1 MPEEDDDTLHWVSL
15 NPLKSSVRA
24 SAYSQKGMFITFDFY
39 VVSKVL
45 TAHST
50 TDPTPSTTQRNRNR
64 STTALIP
71 PHTTSAKSSIW
82 DYQSHKRK
90 KALSTTKDGMD
101 LQIALPNVSNSG
113 SGAGGDKE

>member
-1 MPEEDDDTLHWVSL
+1 MGLDDD
-15 NPLKSSVRA
+15 
-24 SAYSQKGMFITFDFY
+24 MD
-39 VVSKVL
+39 L

-90 KALSTTKDGMD
+90 KVLSTTKDGMD
-101 LQIALPNVSNSG
+101 MQIALLNVSNSG
-113 SGAGGDKE
+113 SGAGGDEERETTATTRTPISTHRAVLKGYK